1 MAGKKVVFAPGCFD
15 DFEGSQK
22 ELDDF
27 VAEIQKMV
35 LSDDIFVDAKPLTKQ
50 EEEELFGMLKKRSTR
65 Q

>member
-1 MAGKKVVFAPGCFD
+1 MVDKKVVFAPGCFD
-15 DFEGSQK
+15 QFEGTQK

-35 LSDDIFVDAKPLTKQ
+35 LSDDIFVEAVPLSDQ
-50 EEEELFGMLKKRSTR
+50 EEKELMSMLKSRKV

>member
-1 MAGKKVVFAPGCFD
+1 MTDKKVVFAPGCFD
-15 DFEGSQK
+15 QFDGTQK

-35 LSDDIFVDAKPLTKQ
+35 LSDDILVEAVPLSDQ
-50 EEEELFGMLKKRSTR
+50 EQKELMSMLKSRKV

>member
-1 MAGKKVVFAPGCFD
+1 MTGKKVVFAPGCFD
-15 DFEGSQK
+15 QFDGTQA

-35 LSDDIFVDAKPLTKQ
+35 LSDDIFVDAKPLSAQ
-50 EEEELFGMLKKRSTR
+50 EEKELMSMLKSRKV

>member
-1 MAGKKVVFAPGCFD
+1 MVDKKVVFAPGCFD
-15 DFEGSQK
+15 QFEGTQK

-35 LSDDIFVDAKPLTKQ
+35 LSDDIFVEAVPLSDQ
-50 EEEELFGMLKKRSTR
+50 EQRELMNMLESRSKR